1 MSVQSIIQLLGGVGL
16 FLFAIKLISEALQLI
31 AGDRLR
37 QLIGTL
43 TKTPIMGVL
52 VGACVTVLIQS
63 SSATTVMT
71 VSFVDAGLMTLTQA
85 IGVIMGANIGTTITG
100 QILAIKVQDY
110 AYLFI
115 IIGVLLSFFGR
126 SKVQKYAGNGLLGFG
141 LLFVGMQTMESSMS
155 FLRNEKELFLMF
167 SHNPLMGVLAGT
179 LLTLLVQSSAA
190 TVGLTIALGVQGL
203 LPLHAAIPIILG
215 DNIGTTITAV
225 LASIGTDRTAKQACA
240 AHVLFNVIGVCI
252 FLTILPFYQEL
263 IAMTATGIAHQIA
276 NAHTLFNVFNTI
288 IFLPFVK
295 PFAALIRRLLPDK
308 AHKVVEGAQYLDP
321 KLIEATP
328 GIAVEAVK
336 NECAYMGFLVIH
348 LLDSVQEVFFNDKK
362 DLIPKIEET
371 EAKIDQLH
379 KAVKAYAEDIM
390 QAGISDD
397 AARVLTLY
405 VASSGNIERIGDYGK
420 KLLEY
425 YAYRQ
430 NRPKDF
436 SQQAMTELSGM
447 YAEAHH
453 AIVTALDGFINDDPD
468 KAREVAPIAGKLR
481 GLEVELRNRHIQRLD
496 KQECD
501 SETGLVYSRDH
512 RAHRLSF
519 EQRRQGHHFLLHGGA
534 QGEGVTD
541 TEKEAFSKKPLPA
554 KTATGRP
561 RGKSSAAKRLCMNT
575 HAEPFSTTYCDHE
588 RAFPYCRLPL
598 LEIFSWLVQF
608 VQFISHPLEKLQRR
622 KAKGFTDGIDRG
634 DGGIPFSFYDSTD
647 IAILQI
653 RKIREGRFGHLSF
666 FSDFFDCNAS
676 GFQ

>member
-1 MSVQSIIQLLGGVGL
+1 M
-16 FLFAIKLISEALQLI
+16 
-31 AGDRLR
+31 
-37 QLIGTL
+37 
-43 TKTPIMGVL
+43 
-52 VGACVTVLIQS
+52 
-63 SSATTVMT
+63 
-71 VSFVDAGLMTLTQA
+71 
-85 IGVIMGANIGTTITG
+85 
-100 QILAIKVQDY
+100 
-110 AYLFI
+110 
-115 IIGVLLSFFGR
+115 
-126 SKVQKYAGNGLLGFG
+126 SKVRRIYVEKKDAYAVKAKDLKKQFKDYLGIKADNVRV
-141 LLFVGMQTMESSMS
+141 LTRYDMEGVSEDTYNKAKVTIFSEPPIDVVYEES
-155 FLRNEKELFLMF
+155 FPMNEKEKCF
-167 SHNPLMGVLAGT
+167 SQEYLPGQFDQRADSAEQCVKLLNEEETPVIKTATTYVVEGDVTEEQMQTIREYVVNPVDSRLTDETKPET
-179 LLTLLVQSSAA
+179 LVTNFEEPADVKIFDGFKDMPEAELKALYDSL
-190 TVGLTIALGVQGL
+190 GL
-203 LPLHAAIPIILG
+203 
-215 DNIGTTITAV
+215 
-225 LASIGTDRTAKQACA
+225 
-240 AHVLFNVIGVCI
+240 
-252 FLTILPFYQEL
+252 
-263 IAMTATGIAHQIA
+263 AMTIKDFEH
-276 NAHTLFNVFNTI
+276 
-288 IFLPFVK
+288 FVK

-501 SETGLVYSRDH
+501 SETGLVYVDILGIIEHIGYHSNN
-512 RAHRLSF
+512 
-519 EQRRQGHHFLLHGGA
+519 
-534 QGEGVTD
+534 V
-541 TEKEAFSKKPLPA
+541 A
-554 KTATGRP
+554 KATISSCTAE
-561 RGKSSAAKRLCMNT
+561 
-575 HAEPFSTTYCDHE
+575 H
-588 RAFPYCRLPL
+588 
-598 LEIFSWLVQF
+598 
-608 VQFISHPLEKLQRR
+608 
-622 KAKGFTDGIDRG
+622 KAK
-634 DGGIPFSFYDSTD
+634 
-647 IAILQI
+647 A
-653 RKIREGRFGHLSF
+653 
-666 FSDFFDCNAS
+666 
-676 GFQ
+676 

>member
-252 FLTILPFYQEL
+252 FLTILPLYQEL

-405 VASSGNIERIGDYGK
+405 VASSGNIERIGDYAVNIQ
-420 KLLEY
+420 E
-425 YAYRQ
+425 
-430 NRPKDF
+430 
-436 SQQAMTELSGM
+436 
-447 YAEAHH
+447 
-453 AIVTALDGFINDDPD
+453 
-468 KAREVAPIAGKLR
+468 KA
-481 GLEVELRNRHIQRLD
+481 VEL
-496 KQECD
+496 
-501 SETGLVYSRDH
+501 Y
-512 RAHRLSF
+512 
-519 EQRRQGHHFLLHGGA
+519 
-534 QGEGVTD
+534 
-541 TEKEAFSKKPLPA
+541 EKEASFSDIAKNELKLLDSALEQILTRTNDAFENDDIALARQVEPLEEVIDILVE
-554 KTATGRP
+554 KLRDGHI
-561 RGKSSAAKRLCMNT
+561 KRL
-575 HAEPFSTTYCDHE
+575 
-588 RAFPYCRLPL
+588 
-598 LEIFSWLVQF
+598 
-608 VQFISHPLEKLQRR
+608 K
-622 KAKGFTDGIDRG
+622 DGICSIDTGVVFLDVLNNVERISDHCSNVAARLVGTSEG
-634 DGGIPFSFYDSTD
+634 DDYDSHTLKSLMHHNPSKEYSLMYEECCKEYLTPL
-647 IAILQI
+647 AAME
-653 RKIREGRFGHLSF
+653 KE
-666 FSDFFDCNAS
+666 A
-676 GFQ
+676 

>member
-405 VASSGNIERIGDYGK
+405 VASSGNIERIGDYAINVVERSGEMFDK
-420 KLLEY
+420 EIT
-425 YAYRQ
+425 
-430 NRPKDF
+430 F
-436 SQQAMTELSGM
+436 SESARRELSLVDNAIKEIM
-447 YAEAHH
+447 DITLAAFQADDTVLAEQVEPLEET
-453 AIVTALDGFINDDPD
+453 IDLMIDTL
-468 KAREVAPIAGKLR
+468 RE
-481 GLEVELRNRHIQRLD
+481 RHILRLKNGVCAIESGIIFLEILTNLERISD
-496 KQECD
+496 HCSNIAARIVGKE
-501 SETGLVYSRDH
+501 SEDDH
-512 RAHRLSF
+512 FDAHEF
-519 EQRRQGHHFLLHGGA
+519 RRNMHDGYVPNFNEMLA
-534 QGEGVTD
+534 QYKLKYYT
-541 TEKEAFSKKPLPA
+541 
-554 KTATGRP
+554 
-561 RGKSSAAKRLCMNT
+561 
-575 HAEPFSTTYCDHE
+575 
-588 RAFPYCRLPL
+588 PL
-598 LEIFSWLVQF
+598 LESQ
-608 VQFISHPLEKLQRR
+608 ET
-622 KAKGFTDGIDRG
+622 A
-634 DGGIPFSFYDSTD
+634 
-647 IAILQI
+647 
-653 RKIREGRFGHLSF
+653 
-666 FSDFFDCNAS
+666 
-676 GFQ
+676 

>member
-63 SSATTVMT
+63 SSATMVMT

-252 FLTILPFYQEL
+252 FLTILPLYQEL

-420 KLLEY
+420 KLLLRVPPEQ
-425 YAYRQ
+425 AEGFLPAGHDGTLRHVRRSPSRHCDRAGRLHQRRPRQ
-430 NRPKDF
+430 GARSRPHRREAARPR
-436 SQQAMTELSGM
+436 SRTPQPPHPAAGQAGM
-447 YAEAHH
+447 
-453 AIVTALDGFINDDPD
+453 
-468 KAREVAPIAGKLR
+468 R
-481 GLEVELRNRHIQRLD
+481 LRNGPCL
-496 KQECD
+496 C
-501 SETGLVYSRDH
+501 GYSRDH

-541 TEKEAFSKKPLPA
+541 TEKEAFSKKPLPT

-598 LEIFSWLVQF
+598 LEIFSWLVQS

-653 RKIREGRFGHLSF
+653 RKGREGRFGHLSF
-666 FSDFFDCNAS
+666 FSDFFRL
-676 GFQ
+676 

>member
-252 FLTILPFYQEL
+252 FLTILPLYQEL

-430 NRPKDF
+430 
-436 SQQAMTELSGM
+436 
-447 YAEAHH
+447 
-453 AIVTALDGFINDDPD
+453 
-468 KAREVAPIAGKLR
+468 
-481 GLEVELRNRHIQRLD
+481 
-496 KQECD
+496 
-501 SETGLVYSRDH
+501 
-512 RAHRLSF
+512 
-519 EQRRQGHHFLLHGGA
+519 
-534 QGEGVTD
+534 
-541 TEKEAFSKKPLPA
+541 
-554 KTATGRP
+554 TGR
-561 RGKSSAAKRLCMNT
+561 R
-575 HAEPFSTTYCDHE
+575 
-588 RAFPYCRLPL
+588 
-598 LEIFSWLVQF
+598 
-608 VQFISHPLEKLQRR
+608 ISPSR
-622 KAKGFTDGIDRG
+622 
-634 DGGIPFSFYDSTD
+634 P
-647 IAILQI
+647 
-653 RKIREGRFGHLSF
+653 
-666 FSDFFDCNAS
+666 
-676 GFQ
+676 

>member
-252 FLTILPFYQEL
+252 FLTILPLYQEL

-405 VASSGNIERIGDYGK
+405 VASSGNIERIGDYAVNIQEK
-420 KLLEY
+420 AVELYEKE
-425 YAYRQ
+425 ASFSDIAQ

-501 SETGLVYSRDH
+501 SETGLVYVDILGIIEHIGYHSNN
-512 RAHRLSF
+512 
-519 EQRRQGHHFLLHGGA
+519 
-534 QGEGVTD
+534 V
-541 TEKEAFSKKPLPA
+541 A
-554 KTATGRP
+554 KATISSCTAE
-561 RGKSSAAKRLCMNT
+561 
-575 HAEPFSTTYCDHE
+575 H
-588 RAFPYCRLPL
+588 
-598 LEIFSWLVQF
+598 
-608 VQFISHPLEKLQRR
+608 
-622 KAKGFTDGIDRG
+622 KAK
-634 DGGIPFSFYDSTD
+634 
-647 IAILQI
+647 A
-653 RKIREGRFGHLSF
+653 
-666 FSDFFDCNAS
+666 
-676 GFQ
+676 

>member
-1 MSVQSIIQLLGGVGL
+1 MV
-16 FLFAIKLISEALQLI
+16 
-31 AGDRLR
+31 
-37 QLIGTL
+37 
-43 TKTPIMGVL
+43 
-52 VGACVTVLIQS
+52 
-63 SSATTVMT
+63 
-71 VSFVDAGLMTLTQA
+71 VSFVNAGLLTLA
-85 IGVIMGANIGTTITG
+85 ESISVIMGANIGTTVTAWIISIFG
-100 QILAIKVQDY
+100 FKVDMAAFALPLLAIALPLIFSGKSNRKSIGEFIFGFSFLFMGLSYLKANAPDLNANPEMLAFVQNYTDMGFFSILLF
-110 AYLFI
+110 LFI
-115 IIGVLLSFFGR
+115 GTILTMI
-126 SKVQKYAGNGLLGFG
+126 VQA
-141 LLFVGMQTMESSMS
+141 
-155 FLRNEKELFLMF
+155 
-167 SHNPLMGVLAGT
+167 
-179 LLTLLVQSSAA
+179 SAA
-190 TVGLTIALGVQGL
+190 TMAITLIMCANGWISLELGAALV
-203 LPLHAAIPIILG
+203 LG
-215 DNIGTTITAV
+215 ENIGTTITAV

-252 FLTILPFYQEL
+252 FLTILPLYQEL

-288 IFLPFVK
+288 IFLTFVK

-501 SETGLVYSRDH
+501 SETGLVYVDILGIIEHIGYHSNNVAKATISSCTAEH
-512 RAHRLSF
+512 KARA
-519 EQRRQGHHFLLHGGA
+519 
-534 QGEGVTD
+534 
-541 TEKEAFSKKPLPA
+541 
-554 KTATGRP
+554 
-561 RGKSSAAKRLCMNT
+561 
-575 HAEPFSTTYCDHE
+575 
-588 RAFPYCRLPL
+588 
-598 LEIFSWLVQF
+598 
-608 VQFISHPLEKLQRR
+608 
-622 KAKGFTDGIDRG
+622 
-634 DGGIPFSFYDSTD
+634 
-647 IAILQI
+647 
-653 RKIREGRFGHLSF
+653 
-666 FSDFFDCNAS
+666 
-676 GFQ
+676 

>member
-252 FLTILPFYQEL
+252 FLTILPLYQEL

-276 NAHTLFNVFNTI
+276 NALRCSTSSTPSSSCPSSSRSRRSSAGSCPTRPIRSSKGPSILIPSSSKPPPASLWKRSKTNVPTWAFWSST
-288 IFLPFVK
+288 F
-295 PFAALIRRLLPDK
+295 LIRSGSILQR
-308 AHKVVEGAQYLDP
+308 
-321 KLIEATP
+321 
-328 GIAVEAVK
+328 
-336 NECAYMGFLVIH
+336 
-348 LLDSVQEVFFNDKK
+348 QERPHPQDRR
-362 DLIPKIEET
+362 DR
-371 EAKIDQLH
+371 
-379 KAVKAYAEDIM
+379 
-390 QAGISDD
+390 S
-397 AARVLTLY
+397 
-405 VASSGNIERIGDYGK
+405 
-420 KLLEY
+420 
-425 YAYRQ
+425 Q
-430 NRPKDF
+430 NRPTAQGRQ
-436 SQQAMTELSGM
+436 SLCRR
-447 YAEAHH
+447 HH
-453 AIVTALDGFINDDPD
+453 AGRD
-468 KAREVAPIAGKLR
+468 LR
-481 GLEVELRNRHIQRLD
+481 
-496 KQECD
+496 
-501 SETGLVYSRDH
+501 
-512 RAHRLSF
+512 
-519 EQRRQGHHFLLHGGA
+519 
-534 QGEGVTD
+534 
-541 TEKEAFSKKPLPA
+541 
-554 KTATGRP
+554 
-561 RGKSSAAKRLCMNT
+561 
-575 HAEPFSTTYCDHE
+575 
-588 RAFPYCRLPL
+588 
-598 LEIFSWLVQF
+598 
-608 VQFISHPLEKLQRR
+608 
-622 KAKGFTDGIDRG
+622 
-634 DGGIPFSFYDSTD
+634 
-647 IAILQI
+647 
-653 RKIREGRFGHLSF
+653 
-666 FSDFFDCNAS
+666 
-676 GFQ
+676 